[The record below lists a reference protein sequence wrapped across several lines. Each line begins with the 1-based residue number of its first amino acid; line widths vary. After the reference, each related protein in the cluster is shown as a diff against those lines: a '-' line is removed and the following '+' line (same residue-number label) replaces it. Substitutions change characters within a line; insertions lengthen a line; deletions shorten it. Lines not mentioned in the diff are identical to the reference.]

1 MKGLLNLDVT
11 SIEVIELELVM
22 FKLGRVKLVY
32 AFAGVL
38 EVKLL

>member
-22 FKLGRVKLVY
+22 FKLVRVKLVY